1 MRKIVLL
8 LFAWCVASTAFAQ
21 LRGNGFYRVQNVNTG
36 RYLTFVTSE
45 AFKTPDGMDVDLSR
59 AMISKKDFENDVVK
73 DPGSIVYFSSVSGGW
88 DLQSQGID
96 SYSMMSIPLTVTST
110 TGGYICSGTMH
121 ASGASATKT
130 LYDKGGANL
139 SEGYLTTSDT
149 GNGVWAIKPV
159 SMNSANYF
167 GLLPKQYDNGYWTT
181 IYASFAFD
189 HDPDNVEVYTVCAV
203 RPEGVAIIRK
213 VNGTVPAGAP
223 VLIKCTSP
231 SSSAN
236 KLDIMLSG
244 GSSVGA
250 NNLRGVYLARTRSYD
265 AATMRILGKGSD
277 GRAAFI
283 TPSSLNFVNRNEAYL
298 VVPGGYPAE
307 MKIMTEEE
315 WNNDTP
321 VTITIDNVSREYGDP
336 NPNFTYSVSP
346 AGALK
351 GTPVFLCNATTNTPV
366 GTGTADYEIFLK
378 SSSIANRTV
387 TVNKGMLTVTKAKL
401 TVVPNDESRMVGYPN
416 PEFSLNYYGFKNGE
430 TEDVLISKPVASCP
444 SAQDKAGKYPIIA
457 SGGEAD
463 NYYFEYQEGTLEVLP
478 PAVRPVDV
486 EREYGDDNPAF
497 TYTPAGI
504 LKSDP
509 KYTCTADKT
518 SEVGTYTISMQAG
531 SGADG
536 DIDFSQTGT
545 LTVTKARL
553 KVDFA
558 ESVYRMCAGDPL
570 PEFKLVYTGFK
581 NGEDE
586 SVLTEPV
593 KVNVSG
599 NTTISGTRCRV
610 RLSGGSAKNYEI
622 VPGNEVFLYI
632 DEPST
637 EEPVTVTAASYERE
651 YGDANPEFTYTTKGG
666 ELNGVP
672 AITCEATATS
682 APGQYTIKINK
693 GSVTN
698 TKDTYVDGVLTI
710 LPAPLTITAGNFTRK
725 QGEENPDF
733 TEGLTYSGFKNGE
746 TEAVLTVKPTVTC
759 AANKDS
765 EPGEYDV
772 VVAGAESPNYA
783 ISYVSGKLVVN
794 KPDELIVVAEN
805 YTREYGE
812 DNPEFKYT
820 FSGAEISGEP
830 TITCEATATSAP
842 GQYAIKI
849 SKGSVSNTND
859 TYVDGVLTIVP
870 APLTITAGNFTRKQG
885 EENPDFTEGLT
896 YSGFKLNETAD
907 VLTVKPTVTCA
918 ANKDSEPGE
927 YDVMVSGAESP
938 NYNISYVNGKL
949 VVGEA
954 DELVV
959 VAENYTREYGE
970 ANPELKFT
978 ISGADAEGT
987 PELTC
992 EATANSPV
1000 GTYDIV
1006 VAKGTL
1012 TNYKTRFTNG
1022 KLTITPATLKV
1033 SVGDYEREEGQDNP
1047 EFTITYEGWKNG
1059 ENESVLTV
1067 KPTATCEAGKDAK
1080 DGKYTITVG
1089 GGQAENYVFEYTSG
1103 VLTVKVPSGIYAILT
1118 NGQPVDIYTTTGV
1131 LVKKGATTLKGLSRG
1146 VYIVAGKK
1154 IVIK

>member
-45 AFKTPDGMDVDLSR
+45 AFKTPDGMDVDLSQ

-387 TVNKGMLTVTKAKL
+387 TVNKGMVTVTKAKL

-593 KVNVSG
+593 KVNVSSN
-599 NTTISGTRCRV
+599 NTTIPGTRLRV

-682 APGQYTIKINK
+682 APGQYTIKISK

-710 LPAPLTITAGNFTRK
+710 LPAPLTITAGTFTRK

-772 VVAGAESPNYA
+772 VVAGAESSNYA

-812 DNPEFKYT
+812 DNPEIKYT
-820 FSGAEISGEP
+820 FSGAEISGE
-830 TITCEATATSAP
+830 
-842 GQYAIKI
+842 
-849 SKGSVSNTND
+849 
-859 TYVDGVLTIVP
+859 
-870 APLTITAGNFTRKQG
+870 
-885 EENPDFTEGLT
+885 
-896 YSGFKLNETAD
+896 
-907 VLTVKPTVTCA
+907 
-918 ANKDSEPGE
+918 
-927 YDVMVSGAESP
+927 
-938 NYNISYVNGKL
+938 
-949 VVGEA
+949 
-954 DELVV
+954 
-959 VAENYTREYGE
+959 
-970 ANPELKFT
+970 
-978 ISGADAEGT
+978 

-1022 KLTITPATLKV
+1022 KLTITPATLKA